1 MSSELHAPGLSK
13 IKPWFI
19 GFVVLMVGLA
29 IIGAFR
35 AYSPIPMGDSW
46 DGNIAFYLNTLN
58 GNWGAWWAQHNEHRI
73 VLSKIFFWVNNHYF
87 GGGNAFLVM
96 VNFSCITISTY
107 LFWRILRK
115 IAETKEPSNEEICCG
130 LFMTSWLFLWCQQE
144 NLLWEFQNQFILAQL
159 LPLAA
164 LFWLYKSKASKRNF
178 FIACIFGI
186 ASAVSMANGILALPL
201 MVVYSA
207 LVKQSLKR
215 TIFLSLL
222 AASLVTLYLYQY
234 QSPSHHSTLLQS
246 LRKQPLELLQYFL
259 YYLGSPFRYL
269 FHLKFLALIAGIFM
283 VGASIYMGIR
293 AFVQKN
299 ELLLFL
305 MLFNSYVIA
314 SALGT
319 ASGRVIFGVDQA
331 FASRYTTPALMA
343 WAALFLAFLPNI
355 LKLLHHTCFDKNH
368 KKNIVLLI
376 MSALLILGVQ
386 LKTLGSHAQ
395 SHWMRNVGAL
405 ALAMQV
411 NDKKQIQEIAGPSE
425 AILEIAKPAANLYI
439 GFFGDY
445 PYKDLLLELNTPSTI
460 NSSAKCAGKIVA
472 IRALPDDDKFLRI
485 EGAISIPNTQIF
497 PGLLNI
503 VNSNHQK
510 IGFAITKNP
519 HPSTPLFKKKLDAN
533 YQFIGYFL
541 NPGNNQSIK
550 IQGSNGQ
557 CQLIEPSSAIT
568 TR

>member
-1 MSSELHAPGLSK
+1 MSQELHTFGLSK

-19 GFVVLMVGLA
+19 GFTGLMVGLA

-46 DGNIAFYLNTLN
+46 EGNISFYLNALN
-58 GNWGAWWAQHNEHRI
+58 GNWGTWWAQHNEHRI
-73 VLSKIFFWVNNHYF
+73 VLSKILFWVNNQYF
-87 GGGNAFLVM
+87 GGSNVFLIA
-96 VNFSCITISTY
+96 VNFSLITISTY
-107 LFWRILRK
+107 LFWRILRN
-115 IAETKEPSNEEICCG
+115 ISETKHPSDNEICCG
-130 LFMTSWLFLWCQQE
+130 LFLTSWLFLWCQQE

-164 LFWLYKSKASKRNF
+164 LFWLYKSNGSNRNF
-178 FIACIFGI
+178 ILACIFGI

-207 LVKQSLKR
+207 LTKQSIRR

-222 AASLVTLYLYQY
+222 ATSILALYLYHY
-234 QSPSHHSTLLQS
+234 QSPSQHSTLLQS
-246 LRKQPLELLQYFL
+246 LQKQPLELLQYFL

-293 AFVQKN
+293 ALVQKN

-305 MLFNSYVIA
+305 TLFNSYVIA

-343 WAALFLAFLPNI
+343 WAVLFLAFLPSI
-355 LKLLHHTCFDKNH
+355 LKLLRHTCFNRSSKR
-368 KKNIVLLI
+368 NIAFLALA
-376 MSALLILGVQ
+376 ALLMLGVQ

-395 SHWMRNVGAL
+395 SHWMREVAAL

-411 NDKKQIQEIAGPSE
+411 NDEKQIQEVAGPSK
-425 AILEIAKPAANLYI
+425 AILQIAKPAANLHI
-439 GFFGDY
+439 GFFSNY
-445 PYKDLLLELNTPSTI
+445 PFKDLLSELNTSSTTIPSTNCTGAI
-460 NSSAKCAGKIVA
+460 TA
-472 IRALPDDDKFLRI
+472 IRALPNDDQFLRI
-485 EGAISIPNTQIF
+485 EGEISTPDSKIF
-497 PGLLNI
+497 PELLII
-503 VNSNHQK
+503 VDGNHQK
-510 IGFAITKNP
+510 IGFALTQDSSSSI
-519 HPSTPLFKKKLDAN
+519 PSFKKSLGAN
-533 YQFIGYFL
+533 NQFIGYFL
-541 NPGNNQSIK
+541 NPGNHQSIE
-550 IQGSNGQ
+550 IQADNSQ
-557 CQLIEPSSAIT
+557 CHLIAPSSAIT

>member
-1 MSSELHAPGLSK
+1 MSQELHAPGLSK

-19 GFVVLMVGLA
+19 GFAVLMVGLA
-29 IIGAFR
+29 IIGGFR

-87 GGGNAFLVM
+87 GGSNAFLVM
-96 VNFSCITISTY
+96 VNFSCITASAY
-107 LFWRILRK
+107 LFWRILRNITGTQK
-115 IAETKEPSNEEICCG
+115 PSNEEICCG
-130 LFMTSWLFLWCQQE
+130 LFMTGWLFLWCQQE

-164 LFWLYKSKASKRNF
+164 LFWLYKSKSSKRNF

-186 ASAVSMANGILALPL
+186 ASAVSMANGILTLPL

-246 LRKQPLELLQYFL
+246 LQKQPLELLQYFL

-283 VGASIYMGIR
+283 VCASTYMGVR
-293 AFVQKN
+293 ALVQKN

-305 MLFNSYVIA
+305 MLFNSYVIV

-355 LKLLHHTCFDKNH
+355 LKLLHHTCFNQNH
-368 KKNIVLLI
+368 KKNI
-376 MSALLILGVQ
+376 ALLIIAALLMLSVQ

-395 SHWMRNVGAL
+395 SHWMRDVAAL

-411 NDKKQIQEIAGPSE
+411 NDEKQIQEIAGSSQ
-425 AILEIAKPAANLYI
+425 ATLEIAKPAANLHI
-439 GFFGDY
+439 GFFGNY
-445 PYKDLLLELNTPSTI
+445 PFKDLLSELNTPSTI
-460 NSSAKCAGKIVA
+460 KPSTNCSGEITA
-472 IRALPDDDKFLRI
+472 IRALPSDDQFLRI
-485 EGAISIPNTQIF
+485 EGEISIPNNPIF
-497 PGLLNI
+497 PELLNI

-510 IGFAITKNP
+510 IGFAITKD
-519 HPSTPLFKKKLDAN
+519 PSSSRLSFKKDLGAN

-541 NPGNNQSIK
+541 KRDDHQSIE
-550 IQGSNGQ
+550 IQADNGQ
-557 CQLIEPSSAIT
+557 CHLIAPSSAIT